1 MKIPDEIFEEILRSN
16 DIVDVI
22 SSYLQ
27 LKRRGKTFIGLCPFH
42 PDKNP
47 SLNVSQDKQL
57 YHCFSCKAGG
67 NVITFVQEYEKI
79 TPMEAVERL
88 AQRVG
93 ITLGKYSSRP
103 DISNEI
109 SKLYDINQRAAKYFH
124 ENLMGIGEQEKEMVW
139 DYLDKRGLDRSIIT
153 KFGIGYARNNWHAL
167 ENFFIEEG
175 TYSNSDLELAGLVIR
190 SEKDFKYHDR
200 FRGRLIFPIFNESGK
215 VVGFGGRVLKG
226 DDDSAKY
233 INSPE
238 TRIYNKSKTLYGLNF
253 AKDSIR
259 SNDSVILVEGY
270 MDVVSLYQSEIMN
283 VVASSGTALTEE
295 QISLISRYTKN
306 VYLIYDSDL
315 AGIKAAKRGIELILE
330 KGLNI
335 KVVSLPDGE
344 DPDSFVKTHGKS
356 VFMRELEKSNTI
368 VSFISSIYEREGKL
382 STPEEK
388 ADFVKEIIQY
398 IVRMPERIKGMFYI
412 KELAEKY
419 KLYESDMRDEYN
431 RAAKQYKKSQFPR
444 SSVVLPERKVY
455 GKRDREIKPPQAEI
469 ELVNM
474 FVNSDYKNHS
484 YKKGV
489 NYLVDNVYIDYISNK
504 TILKTVELLL
514 DEWHNEE
521 KIDVA
526 RLLSKIEDEE
536 IKSLLISQTT
546 QKYEITTT
554 EHLPADS
561 ILSIVERTPIDYMKM
576 AKDIIDML
584 KLHNINR
591 KIRESIKK
599 SSSPEENRELLE
611 EKKKAI
617 RKSEKANSQEKGKP
631 EKPK

>member
-27 LKRRGKTFIGLCPFH
+27 LKRRGKTFLGLCPFH

-93 ITLGKYSSRP
+93 ITLGKFSSRP

-109 SKLYDINQRAAKYFH
+109 TKLYDINQRAAKYFH
-124 ENLMGIGEQEKEMVW
+124 ENLMSIGEQEKEMVW
-139 DYLDKRGLDRSIIT
+139 EYLDKRGLDRSIIT
-153 KFGIGYARNNWHAL
+153 KFGIGYARSKWHSL

-175 TYSNSDLELAGLVIR
+175 VYTHADLELAGLVVK
-190 SEKDFKYHDR
+190 SEKDLKYHDR

-215 VVGFGGRVLKG
+215 VVGFGGRILKG
-226 DDDSAKY
+226 DEDAAKY

-238 TRIYNKSKTLYGLNF
+238 SRIYYKSKTLYGLNF

-259 SNDSVILVEGY
+259 SNDYVILVEGY
-270 MDVVSLYQSEIMN
+270 MDVVSLYQSEVKN
-283 VVASSGTALTEE
+283 VVASSGTALTED

-306 VYLIYDSDL
+306 IILLYDSDL
-315 AGIKAAKRGIELILE
+315 AGIKAAKRGIELILD

-335 KVVSLPDGE
+335 KVVTLPDGE
-344 DPDSFVKTHGKS
+344 DPDSFVKTHGKEE
-356 VFMRELEKSNTI
+356 FEREIEKSQSV

-382 STPEEK
+382 STPDEK
-388 ADFVKEIIQY
+388 ANFVKEIIQY
-398 IVRMPERIKGMFYI
+398 IVRMPDRIKGMFYI

-431 RAAKQYKKSQFPR
+431 RAAMQYKKMQFPK
-444 SSVVLPERKVY
+444 SSVVLPERKSQ
-455 GKRDREIKPPQAEI
+455 GKKDREKKPPQAEI
-469 ELVNM
+469 EFVNM
-474 FVNSDYKNHS
+474 FLTGDYKNPT
-484 YKKGV
+484 YLKGV
-489 NYLVDNVYIDYISNK
+489 NYLVDNVYIDFISNK

-526 RLLSKIEDEE
+526 KLISTIDDEE
-536 IKSLLISQTT
+536 IKDLLLSQTT
-546 QKYEITTT
+546 QKYEIITT
-554 EHLPADS
+554 EHLPPDS
-561 ILSIVERTPIDYMKM
+561 ILSIVERTPIDYKKM
-576 AKDIIDML
+576 AKDIINML
-584 KLHNINR
+584 KLHSINR
-591 KIRESIKK
+591 KIRDSIKK
-599 SSSPEENRELLE
+599 SDSTETHREILD
-611 EKKKAI
+611 EKKKVI
-617 RKSEKANSQEKGKP
+617 RKKERTHTQEKRKP
-631 EKPK
+631 ENPK

>member
-1 MKIPDEIFEEILRSN
+1 M
-16 DIVDVI
+16 
-22 SSYLQ
+22 
-27 LKRRGKTFIGLCPFH
+27 
-42 PDKNP
+42 
-47 SLNVSQDKQL
+47 
-57 YHCFSCKAGG
+57 
-67 NVITFVQEYEKI
+67 
-79 TPMEAVERL
+79 
-88 AQRVG
+88 
-93 ITLGKYSSRP
+93 
-103 DISNEI
+103 
-109 SKLYDINQRAAKYFH
+109 
-124 ENLMGIGEQEKEMVW
+124 
-139 DYLDKRGLDRSIIT
+139 
-153 KFGIGYARNNWHAL
+153 
-167 ENFFIEEG
+167 
-175 TYSNSDLELAGLVIR
+175 
-190 SEKDFKYHDR
+190 
-200 FRGRLIFPIFNESGK
+200 
-215 VVGFGGRVLKG
+215 
-226 DDDSAKY
+226 
-233 INSPE
+233 
-238 TRIYNKSKTLYGLNF
+238 
-253 AKDSIR
+253 
-259 SNDSVILVEGY
+259 
-270 MDVVSLYQSEIMN
+270 
-283 VVASSGTALTEE
+283 
-295 QISLISRYTKN
+295 
-306 VYLIYDSDL
+306 
-315 AGIKAAKRGIELILE
+315 
-330 KGLNI
+330 
-335 KVVSLPDGE
+335 
-344 DPDSFVKTHGKS
+344 
-356 VFMRELEKSNTI
+356 
-368 VSFISSIYEREGKL
+368 
-382 STPEEK
+382 
-388 ADFVKEIIQY
+388 KEIIQY

-599 SSSPEENRELLE
+599 SSNP
-611 EKKKAI
+611 I
-617 RKSEKANSQEKGKP
+617 VTGKQ
-631 EKPK
+631 KIGRAHV

>member
-27 LKRRGKTFIGLCPFH
+27 LRRRGKTFLGLCPFH

-79 TPMEAVERL
+79 TPMEAVEKL

-93 ITLGKYSSRP
+93 ITLGKFSSRP

-109 SKLYDINQRAAKYFH
+109 TKLYDINQRAAKYFH
-124 ENLMGIGEQEKEMVW
+124 ENLMTVGEQEKEMVW
-139 DYLDKRGLDRSIIT
+139 EYLDKRGLDKSIIT
-153 KFGIGYARNNWHAL
+153 KFGIGYARSNWHSL
-167 ENFFIEEG
+167 ENYFIEEG
-175 TYSNSDLELAGLVIR
+175 VYTHSDLELAGLVIR

-215 VVGFGGRVLKG
+215 VVGFGGRVLKK
-226 DDDSAKY
+226 DEDSAKY

-238 TRIYNKSKTLYGLNF
+238 TRVYNKSKTLYGLNF

-270 MDVVSLYQSEIMN
+270 MDVVSLYQSEVKN
-283 VVASSGTALTEE
+283 VVASSGTALTED

-306 VYLIYDSDL
+306 IVLLYDSDV
-315 AGIKAAKRGIELILE
+315 AGIKAAKRGIELILD
-330 KGLNI
+330 KGLNLKI
-335 KVVSLPDGE
+335 VTLPDGE
-344 DPDSFVKTHGKS
+344 DPDSFVKTHGKAA
-356 VFMRELEKSNTI
+356 FEREIEKSQSI
-368 VSFISSIYEREGKL
+368 ISFISSIYEREGKL
-382 STPEEK
+382 STPDEK
-388 ADFVKEIIQY
+388 TDFVKEIIQY
-398 IVRMPERIKGMFYI
+398 IVRMPDKIKGMFYI

-431 RAAKQYKKSQFPR
+431 RASKQYKKAQFPK
-444 SSVVLPERKVY
+444 SSVVLPERKSY
-455 GKRDREIKPPQAEI
+455 GRKDSERRPPQAEI
-469 ELVNM
+469 EFVNM
-474 FVNSDYKNHS
+474 FVNGDYKNPT
-484 YKKGV
+484 YLKGV
-489 NYLVDNVYIDYISNK
+489 NYLVDNVYVDYISNK

-514 DEWHNEE
+514 DVWHNEE
-521 KIDVA
+521 KIEVA
-526 RLLSKIEDEE
+526 KLISTIDDEE
-536 IKSLLISQTT
+536 IKNLLISQTT

-554 EHLPADS
+554 EHLPEDS
-561 ILSIVERTPIDYMKM
+561 ILSIVERTLIDYMKT
-576 AKDIIDML
+576 AKQIIEAL
-584 KLHNINR
+584 KLLSVNR
-591 KIRESIKK
+591 EIRESIKK
-599 SSSPEENRELLE
+599 SSSTEENREILD
-611 EKKKAI
+611 KKKKLI
-617 RKSEKANSQEKGKP
+617 RKKDLKK
-631 EKPK
+631 